1 MRCTAQSVGVSLAAL
16 GLLLGTAG
24 AASADER
31 SYLDQLNENGAG
43 NYYTSSANR
52 LAIGRQICDN
62 IRLDGEPRAG
72 FNSWTNVTVPQQLIE
87 TAQHELRPGTLEGPK

>member
-1 MRCTAQSVGVSLAAL
+1 MVRIARAAGISIAAL
-16 GLLLGTAG
+16 GLQLGAAG
-24 AASADER
+24 TASADER
-31 SYLDQLNENGAG
+31 SYLDQLNETGAG

-62 IRLDGEPRAG
+62 IKLDGDPRAG

-87 TAQHELRPGTLEGPK
+87 TAQHELCPDTLEGPK